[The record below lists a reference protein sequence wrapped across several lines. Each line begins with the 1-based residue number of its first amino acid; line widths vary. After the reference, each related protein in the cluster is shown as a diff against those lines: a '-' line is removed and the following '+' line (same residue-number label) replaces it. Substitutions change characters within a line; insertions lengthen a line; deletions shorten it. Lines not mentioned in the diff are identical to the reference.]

1 MQINEVVDRQRA
13 FFERGQTKKI
23 AFRRHQLEMLLHA
36 VDQYEDRILTA
47 LYNDLGK
54 RPYEG
59 YLTEVGIVRDE
70 IRHVVKRIG
79 KWARPR
85 RVKTPYYHFPAVST
99 IYPEPYGSALIIS
112 PWNYPFQLA
121 ISPLAGAIAA
131 GNCAVVKPSEFA
143 PHTAEAIDE
152 IIGHYFDPR
161 FIAVV
166 TGDVETSKALL
177 DEPFDY
183 IFFTGSTQVGRHVMA
198 AAAKH
203 LTPVTLELGGKSP
216 CIVAADADIDSAAK
230 KIASGKFINAGQTC
244 IAPDYVMAHQ
254 SVKDRLLKAL
264 KDQIVEFYGTNP
276 QKSPDYPRIINEQ
289 HFNRLTGLLSHTDIA
304 FGGRSDRQDLYIAPT
319 LLETV
324 DWDHAVMAEEIF
336 GPILPVLAYEQL
348 PQAIEQIRARSKPL
362 ALYVFTRDSGTQN
375 RVIQDL
381 SFGGGCVNDTLI
393 HIATPYLPFGG
404 VGASGMGRYHGKAS
418 FDTFTHE
425 KSVMKNISPIE
436 NPFRFPP
443 YKKSLKLLKKVLR

>member
-1 MQINEVVDRQRA
+1 MQINDLLGRQQH
-13 FFERGQTKKI
+13 FFQKGGTRTTS
-23 AFRRHQLEMLLHA
+23 FRRRQLELLLHGIE
-36 VDQYEDRILTA
+36 QYEDRILTA

-70 IRHVVKRIG
+70 IRHAVKRIG
-79 KWARPR
+79 KWVRPR

-121 ISPLAGAIAA
+121 ISPLIGAVAA
-131 GNCAVVKPSEFA
+131 GNTAVVKPSEYA
-143 PHTAEAIDE
+143 PHTAEVIAE
-152 IIGHYFDPR
+152 IIGHYFDPEC
-161 FIAVV
+161 IAVV
-166 TGDVETSKALL
+166 TGDVETSKTLL
-177 DEPFDY
+177 EQPFDY

-216 CIVAADADIDSAAK
+216 CIVCADADIDSAAK

-244 IAPDYVMAHQ
+244 IAPDYVMVDQ
-254 SVKDRLLKAL
+254 SVKDELLKAI
-264 KDQIVEFYGTNP
+264 KDHIVAFYGTNP
-276 QKSPDYPRIINEQ
+276 QKSPDYPRIINES
-289 HFNRLTGLLSHTDIA
+289 HFNRLTGLLADTDVA
-304 FGGRSDRQDLYIAPT
+304 FGGKSDRQSLYIAPT
-319 LLETV
+319 LLDNV
-324 DWDHAVMAEEIF
+324 DWDHPAMAEEIF

-348 PQAIEQIRARSKPL
+348 SQAVEQIRARSKPL
-362 ALYVFTRDSGTQN
+362 ALYVFTRDRGTET
-375 RVIQDL
+375 RVINDL

-404 VGASGMGRYHGKAS
+404 IGASGMGRYHGKAS

-425 KSVMKNISPIE
+425 KSVMKNVSPID

-443 YKKSLKLLKKVLR
+443 YKKSLNLLKKVLR